1 MVKPFLES
9 LAQRFAYAAAGMAGI
24 AMLVIV
30 VISMWLINHEH
41 AASVK
46 SLLKK
51 ETDLQALTVSDNL
64 GDIAGAM
71 SELAKSNLIANA
83 LIDATDRDKFL
94 IPYLSRI
101 QNIQGK
107 QIDILFT
114 DFKGGEIARNS
125 TANSTANSTENSTEN
140 KAEKNIDKNTGNRAR
155 KARSDFNASDLA
167 WLRDKLAG
175 GQAASRVQ
183 SGDQGDELL
192 AVEFVV
198 LPPSNEVEGALLYK
212 INLGVLGVRSGMQLL
227 HGQAS
232 AQLLQSQ
239 ASLAVGVAAPQIYQ
253 NIGFAIVARV
263 EPERW
268 AVDWKWLS
276 VLFILAGSMMAMV
289 ITLGLYIGKKLT
301 QDLRQLQGFTQQV
314 VDAGFDAS
322 RVEGADSL
330 EVAGLAQ
337 SINSMLERLRQQH
350 DKLSESEER
359 FRSLFEYSDVGMNV
373 RNADSRYVAVNP
385 AFARMMG
392 YSQEALLGMHFNDIT
407 HPDSAESSL
416 ANVETLLT
424 GQCDHFQMEKKF
436 IRKEGSTLWADVSV
450 SAVRDTAGQVVSFI
464 GVTQDI
470 TARKQ
475 AEAELVRFKSILDN
489 TLDMI
494 FMFEPETLRYVY
506 ANEGAILRMG
516 YSRQELY
523 GMTAFDVKPF
533 TTEAAFRQR
542 LLPLLSGE
550 HQSLHFEGTHRRKD
564 GTDFP
569 ISAFLQL
576 VTQSDG
582 TRLFVNIVQDITERK
597 QAQDTMLGLN
607 ASLEE
612 RVQQRTT
619 QLQASNRNME
629 EFAYSVA
636 HDLRQPFIA
645 IGGFS
650 GLLARTIT
658 DERATYYIERIKA
671 GVHKAGE
678 LTDSLLA
685 LANLSRVQLHLQP
698 VDLSAIA
705 RGVMNDLQKGS
716 PARQASV
723 CIEPGLVVQAD
734 PVLIQQMM
742 HKLLSNAW
750 KFTSRRSHTEISF
763 GLLPAQAAADVLG
776 ATPVYVVKDNGE
788 GFDMAQ
794 AHKLFRSFQRLH
806 DAQEFPGA
814 GADLVKVQR
823 IMERHHGQV
832 WAESAPGEGARFF
845 FKFGQ

>member
-1 MVKPFLES
+1 MAQPSLPS
-9 LAQRFAYAAAGMAGI
+9 LARRFAYAAAGMAGI
-24 AMLVIV
+24 AMLAIV
-30 VISMWLINHEH
+30 VMSLWLIHHEH

-51 ETDLQALTVSDNL
+51 ETALQAVTVSDNL
-64 GDIAGAM
+64 GGMAARM
-71 SELAKSNLIANA
+71 SELAKSNLVGNA
-83 LIDATDRDKFL
+83 LIDDMDRNKVL
-94 IPYLSRI
+94 LPYLSRI
-101 QNIQGK
+101 QDIQGK
-107 QIDILFT
+107 QVAILFT
-114 DFKGGEIARNS
+114 DFQGGEIARNS
-125 TANSTANSTENSTEN
+125 R
-140 KAEKNIDKNTGNRAR
+140 GNFSA
-155 KARSDFNASDLA
+155 ADLA
-167 WLRDKLAG
+167 WLKDKLAG

-183 SGDQGDELL
+183 PGDQGDELL
-192 AVEFVV
+192 AVELIV
-198 LPPSNEVEGALLYK
+198 LPPSNVVEGALLYK
-212 INLGVLGVRSGMQLL
+212 ISLDVLGMRPDMQLV

-232 AQLLQSQ
+232 AQLLQSPT
-239 ASLAVGVAAPQIYQ
+239 AIAVAVTAPQIYQ
-253 NIGFAIVARV
+253 NIGFAVLARA
-263 EPERW
+263 EPEIW
-268 AVDWKWLS
+268 VVDWKWLGMF
-276 VLFILAGSMMAMV
+276 FILAGSLMATV
-289 ITLGLYIGKKLT
+289 IVLGLYIGKKLT
-301 QDLRQLQGFTQQV
+301 RDLRQLQGFTQQV
-314 VDAGFDAS
+314 IDAGFDAS

-359 FRSLFEYSDVGMNV
+359 FRGLFEYSDVGMNV
-373 RNADSRYVAVNP
+373 RNANSRYVAVNP

-407 HPDSAESSL
+407 HPDSVESGQ
-416 ANVETLLT
+416 ARVKILLT
-424 GQCDHFQMEKKF
+424 GQSDHFRMEKKF

-450 SAVRDTAGQVVSFI
+450 SAVRDAAGQIVSFI

-475 AEAELVRFKSILDN
+475 AEAELTRFKNILDN

-494 FMFEPETLRYVY
+494 FMFEPETCRYVY
-506 ANEGAILRMG
+506 ANQGAVLRMG
-516 YSRQELY
+516 YSQQELC

-542 LLPLLSGE
+542 LAPLLSGE
-550 HQSLHFEGTHRRKD
+550 HPSLHFEGMHRRKD

-569 ISAFLQL
+569 VSVFLQL

-597 QAQDTMLGLN
+597 QTQDAMLRLN

-612 RVQQRTT
+612 RVQQRTA

-629 EFAYSVA
+629 EFAYAVA

-650 GLLARTIT
+650 GLLARTVT

-685 LANLSRVQLHLQP
+685 LANLSRVQLQLQP

-705 RGVMNDLQKGS
+705 RSVMDALQKDS

-723 CIEPGLVVQAD
+723 HIEPGLMVQAD
-734 PVLIQQMM
+734 ALLIKQMM

-750 KFTSRRSHTEISF
+750 KFTSRRSHTDISF
-763 GLLPAQAAADVLG
+763 GRVPAQAGAAVDADVDTDVNTDTDAVG
-776 ATPVYVVKDNGE
+776 TAPVYMVKDNGE
-788 GFDMAQ
+788 GFDMAL
-794 AHKLFRSFQRLH
+794 AGKLFRSFQRLH
-806 DAQEFPGA
+806 TSQDFPGA
-814 GADLVKVQR
+814 GANLVKVQR
-823 IMERHHGQV
+823 IMERHHGHV

>member
-9 LAQRFAYAAAGMAGI
+9 LARRFAYAAAGMAGI
-24 AMLVIV
+24 AMLAIV
-30 VISMWLINHEH
+30 VMSMGLINHEH

-64 GDIAGAM
+64 SDIAAGM
-71 SELAKSNLIANA
+71 SELARSNLIANA

-125 TANSTANSTENSTEN
+125 TGNSTGHS
-140 KAEKNIDKNTGNRAR
+140 AR
-155 KARSDFNASDLA
+155 KGRGDFSASDLA
-167 WLRDKLAG
+167 WLKDKLAS

-183 SGDQGDELL
+183 PGAQGDELL
-192 AVEFVV
+192 GVEFVV

-212 INLGVLGVRSGMQLL
+212 ISLDVLGVRSGMQLV

-232 AQLLQSQ
+232 AQMLQSQ
-239 ASLAVGVAAPQIYQ
+239 AAIAVAVAAPQIYQ
-253 NIGFAIVARV
+253 NIGFSIAART
-263 EPERW
+263 ESESW
-268 AVDWKWLS
+268 ATEWKWLG
-276 VLFILAGSMMAMV
+276 VLFILAGGMMAMV
-289 ITLGLYIGKKLT
+289 IALGLYIGKKLT

-350 DKLSESEER
+350 DKLSSSEAR
-359 FRSLFEYSDVGMNV
+359 FRSLFEDSDVGMNV

-407 HPDSAESSL
+407 HPDSVEPSL
-416 ANVETLLT
+416 ANVNTLLT
-424 GQCDHFQMEKKF
+424 GQRDHFQMEKKF

-450 SAVRDTAGQVVSFI
+450 SVVRDAAGQVVSFI

-475 AEAELVRFKSILDN
+475 AEAELHRFKNILDN
-489 TLDMI
+489 ILDMI

-506 ANEGAILRMG
+506 ANQGAVLRMG

-542 LLPLLSGE
+542 LIPLLSGE
-550 HQSLHFEGTHRRKD
+550 RQSLNFEGTHRRKD
-564 GTDFP
+564 GSDFP
-569 ISAFLQL
+569 ISASLQL

-582 TRLFVNIVQDITERK
+582 TRLFVNIVRDITERK
-597 QAQDTMLGLN
+597 QAQDNMLRLN

-612 RVQQRTT
+612 RVQQRTA
-619 QLQASNRNME
+619 QLELSNRNME

-705 RGVMNDLQKGS
+705 HSVMDALQKGS

-723 CIEPGLVVQAD
+723 RIEPGLVVQGD
-734 PVLIQQMM
+734 PVLLNQMM

-763 GLLPAQAAADVLG
+763 GLVPAQADADAVG
-776 ATPVYVVKDNGE
+776 GVPVYVVKDNGE

-806 DAQEFPGA
+806 DAQEFPGV

-832 WAESAPGEGARFF
+832 WAESSPGQGARFF